1 MKTQDFNKVVN
12 NAIDYNVDLFQEA
25 QKERDNL
32 GQTEEDKILNSLLGA
47 AQLTAVVRL
56 KLLKQLQ
63 STLLN
68 EETKL
73 DEELEEE
80 LKKTKEIAVLT
91 QKGLV
96 FAGLGKEDILFNDLK
111 QSMQM
116 KKDARAKN

>member
-116 KKDARAKN
+116 KKDARAKG